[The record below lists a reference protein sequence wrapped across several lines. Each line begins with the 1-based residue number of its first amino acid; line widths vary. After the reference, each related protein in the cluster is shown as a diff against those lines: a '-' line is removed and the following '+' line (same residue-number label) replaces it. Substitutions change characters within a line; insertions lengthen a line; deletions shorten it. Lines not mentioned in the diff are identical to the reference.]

1 MSDKSEV
8 AWAIVFQIVTA
19 TGHLRDM
26 AYVPTPQ
33 GIEVIFMQLASGY
46 SETEAAS
53 HIAVV
58 TMARDLKE
66 TGNDLFALMNF
77 VPHARLILEHLKA
90 YKDSGLMREEI
101 WRNDST
107 AIGKLSMF
115 PAERDQWIARVLS
128 DPVSARDRLANS
140 RIDYSREI
148 PPS

>member
-1 MSDKSEV
+1 MSDKSDL
-8 AWAIVFQIVTA
+8 AWTLVFQIVTSA
-19 TGHLRDM
+19 GHLRDM

-33 GIEVIFMQLASGY
+33 GIDVIFMQLSSGY
-46 SETEAAS
+46 SEAEAAS

-66 TGNDLFALMNF
+66 TGSDLFALMNF

-90 YKDSGLMREEI
+90 YKDGGLMREEI

-107 AIGKLSMF
+107 AIGKLSMV
-115 PAERDQWIARVLS
+115 PTERDQWIARVLI
-128 DPVSARDRLANS
+128 DPVSGKNRLANS

-148 PPS
+148 PPA